1 MLNHVFEILEST
13 PAKVSVEIETL
24 SDAELRARP
33 MPAKWSIVEVVAH
46 LDDVEELGMRARVA
60 AIVERERPVLQPFDQ
75 ERRAE
80 ELGYAGKNIR
90 EVLENFRKQRKANVA
105 WLRTLRDAQ
114 LRRTGTHA
122 SVGELSAGD
131 FLHEWAFHDLGHLKQ
146 ILEIKR
152 YGLWPRMGNMQK
164 FYSLQWGEPK

>member
-1 MLNHVFEILEST
+1 
-13 PAKVSVEIETL
+13 
-24 SDAELRARP
+24 
-33 MPAKWSIVEVVAH
+33 
-46 LDDVEELGMRARVA
+46 MRARVA